1 MLALY
6 SCPNRVAM
14 KLMLRLNLLRQLAAC
29 RQPAALELKKEE
41 RPVTTYTIITMLCV
55 YLLP

>member
-1 MLALY
+1 
-6 SCPNRVAM
+6 M